1 MQKLVNDECAKFR
14 GLHVILGL
22 MCLVPS
28 CHHVFV
34 GIFWVQKYF
43 FSWLLMEPKF
53 LSSIYWSP
61 HFFWLV
67 FHGSKILTR
76 GYFGGPNFF
85 VVGLKFSLVCNF
97 VIFSC
102 WPHEKNWHRNM
113 SETTYSFPNRFQ
125 QLWILFISER
135 YIIN

>member
-1 MQKLVNDECAKFR
+1 MVSVLNSVGCMSLWVLCVQ
-14 GLHVILGL
+14 
-22 MCLVPS
+22 
-28 CHHVFV
+28 CHRA
-34 GIFWVQKYF
+34 IMSSWVSSGSKNI

-53 LSSIYWSP
+53 LSKFLSFS

-67 FHGSKILTR
+67 FRGSKILTR
-76 GYFGGPNFF
+76 GYFGGSNFF
-85 VVGLKFSLVCNF
+85 LVGLKFSLVCNF

-125 QLWILFISER
+125 QLSILFISER
-135 YIIN
+135 YIIYLIT